1 MNDDHSVDKKKLL
14 VLLGPTA
21 VGKTNISQNLAE
33 KYNCEIISADSMQV
47 YRHMNIGTAKASSDE
62 LAHTPH
68 HLIDICEPDQSFSV
82 SDYQLLATQ
91 AIQDIHARGK
101 LPFIV
106 GGTGLYIQS
115 VCYEYE
121 FTEGGAD
128 EAFRLEQ
135 RQYAEQYGAEALL
148 DKLRLVDPETADR
161 LHANDQRRVIRALEV
176 IHLTGI
182 TMSEQMRLQ
191 KRSTPYNLIL
201 IGLNMDRQQL
211 YARIEQRIDLMLEQ
225 GLVDEV
231 HQLMNRGFTENMTS
245 MQGLGY
251 KEVVAYLLGK
261 ISYDEAVYLLK
272 RDTRHYAK
280 RQLSWFRRMKHI
292 NWIDLS
298 DPDKISDN
306 LSTIHDIIAGKFMLS
321 NEYTL
326 DTMQI
331 VMGVQG

>member
-1 MNDDHSVDKKKLL
+1 VNDDHITDRKKLL

-21 VGKTNISQNLAE
+21 VGKTNISQTLA
-33 KYNCEIISADSMQV
+33 KQYNCEIISADSMQV
-47 YRHMNIGTAKASSDE
+47 YRHMDIGTAKASQAE
-62 LAHTPH
+62 LEQIPH

-91 AIQDIHARGK
+91 AIQDIHQRGK

-135 RQYAEQYGAEALL
+135 RQFAEQYGGEALL
-148 DKLRLVDPETADR
+148 DRLRLVDPETADR

-191 KRSTPYNLIL
+191 KRTTPYNLIL
-201 IGLNMDRQQL
+201 IGLNMDRAQL
-211 YARIEQRIDLMLEQ
+211 YERIEQRIDLMLEM
-225 GLVDEV
+225 GLVEEV
-231 HQLMNRGFTENMTS
+231 RQLMNRGYTENMTS

-251 KEVVAYLLGK
+251 KEIMAYLLGR
-261 ISYDEAVYLLK
+261 ISYEEAVYLLK

-292 NWIDLS
+292 HWLDLS
-298 DPDKISDN
+298 DSEKISEN
-306 LSTIHDIIAGKFMLS
+306 LDRIHAIIAGKFMMS
-321 NEYTL
+321 NEYTWI
-326 DTMQI
+326 QCES
-331 VMGVQG
+331 

>member
-1 MNDDHSVDKKKLL
+1 VSEDHSIEKKKLL

-21 VGKTNISQNLAE
+21 IGKTNISLNLA
-33 KYNCEIISADSMQV
+33 KQYHCEIISADSMQI

-62 LAHTPH
+62 LADIPH

-82 SDYQLLATQ
+82 SDYQQLATQ
-91 AIQDIHARGK
+91 AIDDIHNRGK

-135 RQYAEQYGAEALL
+135 RQYAELYGAEALL
-148 DKLRLVDPETADR
+148 EKLRLVDPETAQR
-161 LHANDQRRVIRALEV
+161 LHSNDQRRVIRALEV

-182 TMSEQMRLQ
+182 TMSEQLRLQ
-191 KRSTPYNLIL
+191 KRSSPYQLCL
-201 IGLNMDRQQL
+201 IGLNMDRQLL

-225 GLVDEV
+225 GLVEEV
-231 HQLMNRGFTENMTS
+231 RQLMNRGFTESMTS

-251 KEVVAYLLGK
+251 KEMVTYLQGK
-261 ISYDEAVYLLK
+261 LSYDEAVYLLK

-280 RQLSWFRRMKHI
+280 RQLSWFRRMKDI

-298 DPDKISDN
+298 DSTKNSEN
-306 LSTIHDIIAGKFMLS
+306 LNIIHDIIAGKFMIN
-321 NEYTL
+321 NEYTWI
-326 DTMQI
+326 QRES
-331 VMGVQG
+331 

>member
-1 MNDDHSVDKKKLL
+1 MTDDHSEDRKKLL

-21 VGKTNISQNLAE
+21 VGKTNISQCLA
-33 KYNCEIISADSMQV
+33 KQYNCEVISADSMQV
-47 YRHMNIGTAKASSDE
+47 YRHMNIGTAKASATE
-62 LAHTPH
+62 LADIPH
-68 HLIDICEPDQSFSV
+68 HLIDVCEPDQAFSV

-91 AIQDIHARGK
+91 AIANIHERGK

-135 RQYAEQYGAEALL
+135 RQYAEQHGAEALL
-148 DKLRLVDPETADR
+148 DKLRVVDPETALR
-161 LHANDQRRVIRALEV
+161 LHHNDQRRVIRALEV
-176 IHLTGI
+176 VHLTGI

-191 KRSTPYNLIL
+191 KRTTPYNLCM
-201 IGLNMDRQQL
+201 IGLTMERSQL

-225 GLVDEV
+225 GLVEEV
-231 HQLMNRGFTENMTS
+231 RQLMNQGFTENMTA

-261 ISYDEAVYLLK
+261 ISYDETIYLLK

-280 RQLSWFRRMKHI
+280 RQLSWFRRMKDI

-298 DPDKISDN
+298 DPEKLSEN
-306 LSTIHDIIAGKFMLS
+306 LNVIHDIIAGKFMMS

-326 DTMQI
+326 KQCES
-331 VMGVQG
+331 